1 MRIAIGAIAHESSS
15 FTPVATPYEAF
26 SETGRGLL
34 RGEEVMAVHRGVNS
48 GAGGFIAGAEEYN
61 FELAPVLWTF
71 AEPSAPVEADAWRR
85 LKSEFLERLANVAPV
100 DGVLLDLHGA
110 MVIEDIED
118 GEGDLLSGIREVIG
132 DDPPVIATLDLH
144 GNISQRMC
152 DTTTALIPCDNYP
165 HTDFLERG
173 LEASAMIVGTL
184 RGELSPVMAW
194 RQLPMLWTGGQFT
207 GREPF
212 DSIVARAHALE
223 TQPGILTASVAPGF
237 PWADIHDAGA
247 SIIVVADRD
256 AALARREADALGGWI
271 YAQRDQFL
279 PDLDSWDDALRTARA
294 VNRWP
299 AVFGDP
305 QDNPG
310 GGAPGDSV
318 GMLRAFLDAGL
329 SNALIVTLCDPE
341 VVGIAQQAGE
351 GAEVTVDIGGKS
363 APDQGPPLRVTAV
376 VERSAGPAIPDL
388 GSDVYGHGA
397 ELRAVGAAAHRRRP
411 RRGGDAPHAGVRS
424 GGTAH
429 ARLRARAPVMDR
441 RQVRQPL
448 SRRLRTHR
456 GQRASGRVP
465 GAAPLRPA
473 GAPLHAPA
481 PADLAAGRRRAL
493 EVRLGERSAVD
504 GDGAPSHVLTLVAGQ
519 EERRGGH
526 VLNPSEGA

>member
-34 RGEEVMAVHRGVNS
+34 RGEEIIDAHRGVNT
-48 GAGGFIAGAEEYN
+48 GAGGFIAGAEEHN

-71 AEPSAPVEADAWRR
+71 AEPSAPVDADAWRR
-85 LKSEFLERLANVAPV
+85 LKTEFLERLADVAPV

-132 DDPPVIATLDLH
+132 NEPPVIATLDLH

-212 DSIVARAHALE
+212 DTIIGRAHALE

-237 PWADIHDAGA
+237 PWADIHDAGS

-256 AALARREADALGGWI
+256 GDLARREAEALGGWI
-271 YAQRDQFL
+271 FDQREKFL
-279 PDLDSWDDALRTARA
+279 PDLDSWDDALRTART

-305 QDNPG
+305 
-310 GGAPGDSV
+310 A
-318 GMLRAFLDAGL
+318 
-329 SNALIVTLCDPE
+329 
-341 VVGIAQQAGE
+341 
-351 GAEVTVDIGGKS
+351 
-363 APDQGPPLRVTAV
+363 
-376 VERSAGPAIPDL
+376 
-388 GSDVYGHGA
+388 
-397 ELRAVGAAAHRRRP
+397 
-411 RRGGDAPHAGVRS
+411 
-424 GGTAH
+424 
-429 ARLRARAPVMDR
+429 
-441 RQVRQPL
+441 RQP
-448 SRRLRTHR
+448 R
-456 GQRASGRVP
+456 
-465 GAAPLRPA
+465 
-473 GAPLHAPA
+473 
-481 PADLAAGRRRAL
+481 RRRAR
-493 EVRLGERSAVD
+493 RLGRH
-504 GDGAPSHVLTLVAGQ
+504 APGVS
-519 EERRGGH
+519 
-526 VLNPSEGA
+526 

>member
-26 SETGRGLL
+26 SVTGRGLL
-34 RGEEVMAVHRGVNS
+34 RGDEIIDVHRGVNS
-48 GAGGFIAGAEEYN
+48 GAGGFIAGAEEFD

-184 RGELSPVMAW
+184 RGELAPVMAW

-329 SNALIVTLCDPE
+329 TNALIVTLCDPE

-351 GAEVTVDIGGKS
+351 GAEITVDVGGKVGSRTRDRPCAPPRWSS
-363 APDQGPPLRVTAV
+363 ACWISNSRSRV
-376 VERSAGPAIPDL
+376 RCI
-388 GSDVYGHGA
+388 
-397 ELRAVGAAAHRRRP
+397 RAWC
-411 RRGGDAPHAGVRS
+411 
-424 GGTAH
+424 
-429 ARLRARAPVMDR
+429 
-441 RQVRQPL
+441 
-448 SRRLRTHR
+448 RT
-456 GQRASGRVP
+456 S
-465 GAAPLRPA
+465 
-473 GAPLHAPA
+473 
-481 PADLAAGRRRAL
+481 GRRRCCASAASTS
-493 EVRLGERSAVD
+493 RWRRSACRYSIWRD
-504 GDGAPSHVLTLVAGQ
+504 RACSASSPSACHGSASSPPTTFAAPT
-519 EERRGGH
+519 
-526 VLNPSEGA
+526 NPSRAACIGSRSRRSTASTRGSTTTRACAGRSGRWTTSRSRSAPWRAFRRRW

>member
-34 RGEEVMAVHRGVNS
+34 RGDEIIDVHHGVNS
-48 GAGGFIAGAEEYN
+48 GAGGFIAGAEEFD

-71 AEPSAPVEADAWRR
+71 AEPSAPVESDAWRR
-85 LKSEFLERLANVAPV
+85 LKGEFLERLASLGPV

-110 MVIEDIED
+110 MVIEDVED

-132 DDPPVIATLDLH
+132 DGPPVISTLDLH
-144 GNISQRMC
+144 GNITQRMC
-152 DTTTALIPCDNYP
+152 DAATALIPCDNYP

-173 LEASAMIVGTL
+173 LEASEMIVGTL

-212 DSIVARAHALE
+212 DSIIARAHALE
-223 TQPGILTASVAPGF
+223 AQPGILTASVAPGF

-247 SIIVVADRD
+247 SVIVVADRD

-271 YAQRDQFL
+271 YAQRELFL
-279 PDLDSWDDALRTARA
+279 PDLDSWDEALRTARA

-329 SNALIVTLCDPE
+329 TNALIVTLCDPE

-351 GAEVTVDIGGKS
+351 GAEITVDIGGKS
-363 APDQGPPLRVTAV
+363 APDQGPPVRATAV
-376 VERSAGPAIPDL
+376 VERLLDLRFSISGPMYTGMVQDFGPSVLLRIGGVHVAVTTLRMQVFDLEGPRMLGFEPERLSWIGVKSANHFRGAYEPIAGSVHRVAFPAQ
-388 GSDVYGHGA
+388 
-397 ELRAVGAAAHRRRP
+397 HRFDPREHRYTRLRRP
-411 RRGGDAPHAGVRS
+411 IW
-424 GGTAH
+424 
-429 ARLRARAPVMDR
+429 
-441 RQVRQPL
+441 PL
-448 SRRLRTHR
+448 DE
-456 GQRASGRVP
+456 V
-465 GAAPLRPA
+465 
-473 GAPLHAPA
+473 
-481 PADLAAGRRRAL
+481 AL
-493 EVRLGERSAVD
+493 
-504 GDGAPSHVLTLVAGQ
+504 
-519 EERRGGH
+519 
-526 VLNPSEGA
+526 